1 VSDFDRSSLIESL
14 GLEHDLLK
22 RVAHRTH
29 QWAQAIANR
38 LENDQ
43 EQEESGQLTP
53 SQSEALRTE
62 AASLFTIAGSYRM
75 LLNPNLARQSLEP
88 AALHL
93 TASRTSFAYPVAICG
108 GSSELALISLLDAVP
123 AITPADQANA
133 LLAWGWMDVAEDQ
146 EQPQGRVSSEGLRDP
161 FESRHRVF
169 FAREMLRGHLDQAR
183 ASAQAPVGRL
193 QIPLGAI
200 AHVVNAADRVAQ
212 EQEGPARL
220 STALHDAL
228 VRMHDVTAVAMAD
241 RYHWRRLMSSV
252 LPVEPEA
259 VVLAGV
265 AVAAAQRV
273 GAVDD
278 LFKRMD
284 LPPLAAVPLLIGR
297 ELAEERS

>member
-1 VSDFDRSSLIESL
+1 VSDFDRNSLIESL
-14 GLEHDLLK
+14 GLDRDVLK

-29 QWAQAIANR
+29 QWAQAIVNR
-38 LENDQ
+38 LENDR
-43 EQEESGQLTP
+43 EQEEPRQLTP
-53 SQSEALRTE
+53 SQLEILRSE

-75 LLNPNLARQSLEP
+75 LLDPDLARQSLAP

-93 TASRTSFAYPVAICG
+93 TASGTSFAYPVAICG
-108 GSSELALISLLDAVP
+108 GSAELALMSLLDAVP
-123 AITPADQANA
+123 AATPADQANA
-133 LLAWGWMDVAEDQ
+133 LLAWGWMNVAEDQ
-146 EQPQGRVSSEGLRDP
+146 EQPQGRVSTEGFRRP
-161 FESRHRVF
+161 FEPRHRVF
-169 FAREMLRGHLDQAR
+169 FAREMLQGHLDQAR
-183 ASAQAPVGRL
+183 AAAQAPVGRL
-193 QIPLGAI
+193 RIPLGAI

-212 EQEGPARL
+212 EQEGPVRL
-220 STALHDAL
+220 ATALHDAL

-265 AVAAAQRV
+265 AVAAARRA

-278 LFKRMD
+278 LFERMD
-284 LPPLAAVPLLIGR
+284 LPPLATVPLLIGR